1 MPNRSQLQTE
11 FSPSAHDPSIYTKKF
26 VTHGCDNSYPI
37 RKTGCLVA
45 HAVEMLHRQ
54 VVDVKKSL
62 DAVGQTCFLGL
73 VELGVL
79 DVARNTLVPAHLGQA
94 VGF

>member
-1 MPNRSQLQTE
+1 
-11 FSPSAHDPSIYTKKF
+11 
-26 VTHGCDNSYPI
+26 
-37 RKTGCLVA
+37 
-45 HAVEMLHRQ
+45 MLHRQ

-62 DAVGQTCFLGL
+62 DAVGETCFLGL
-73 VELGVL
+73 IELRVL